1 MEVEVL
7 EDLEDKD
14 FLEDKDLLEAKE
26 FLEDKDFLDLTPG
39 QIEDKIEP
47 LEMGVEEA
55 TIKDALDL
63 LVTRSILIQ
72 VVVVEAITTK
82 AVLDLLATRSTLT
95 LGEEE

>member
-14 FLEDKDLLEAKE
+14 FLEDKEFLEAKG

-39 QIEDKIEP
+39 QIEDKIET

-63 LVTRSILIQ
+63 LATRSILIQ
-72 VVVVEAITTK
+72 VVVEAITTK

-95 LGEEE
+95 PGEEE